1 MRIKLIVVGKKMPDW
16 VESGY
21 QTYARRLPREISL
34 ELIEIPLA
42 HRGKNPDIKRLMAKE
57 GEQMLAAIKPQE
69 HNVALEVTGKAMTTE
84 QLAKR
89 LAFWQQSGK
98 DINLLVGGPDG
109 LAPDCVQAADEKWS
123 LSPLTLPH
131 PLVRVVLAEALY
143 RAWSVNAGHPYHR
156 E

>member
-1 MRIKLIVVGKKMPDW
+1 MRIKLIVVGKKMPNW
-16 VESGY
+16 VEQGY
-21 QTYARRLPREISL
+21 QEYAKRLPREISL

-42 HRGKNPDIKRLMAKE
+42 HRGKNPDIKRLMDKE
-57 GEQMLAAIKPQE
+57 GEQMLATVKPQE

-89 LAFWQQSGK
+89 LAFWQASGK
-98 DINLLVGGPDG
+98 DINLFVGGPDG
-109 LAPDCVQAADEKWS
+109 LSPACQQSANEAWS

-131 PLVRVVLAEALY
+131 PLVRVILAETLY